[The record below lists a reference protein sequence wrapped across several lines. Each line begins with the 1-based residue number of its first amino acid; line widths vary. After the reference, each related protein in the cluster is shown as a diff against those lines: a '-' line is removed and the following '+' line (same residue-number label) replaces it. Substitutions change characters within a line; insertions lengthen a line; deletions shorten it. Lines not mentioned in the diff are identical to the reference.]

1 MICHKPCL
9 YFRALPFVKHRVLE
23 YIGSAC
29 LFWGI
34 YVGIYL
40 DSKTQGSYLLLIS
53 EMKTNRDS
61 HILGI
66 KDNTV
71 SLLSL
76 YGRNMKMRE
85 KSISLH

>member
-1 MICHKPCL
+1 MIGQRPCL
-9 YFRALPFVKHRVLE
+9 YFHGLPFVKHRVLDCIE
-23 YIGSAC
+23 STC

-40 DSKTQGSYLLLIS
+40 DSKTQGSYLFLIS

-61 HILGI
+61 HMLGI

-71 SLLSL
+71 SLW
-76 YGRNMKMRE
+76 
-85 KSISLH
+85 II